1 VDRVT
6 TPLPC
11 PNCQAALPVPA
22 AGEETNILCPACR
35 RSVRLVV
42 FPALLAPATNGAVP
56 EPVVAEGEA
65 ACFYHPA
72 RRAVVPCESCGRFL
86 CALCDLPVAGKHL
99 CPSCLESGSQRGDVQ
114 TLERSRLRH
123 DLIVWYLLI
132 VPLVVFCLLFI
143 APVTSVIALIWAVAK
158 RNAKPSLVDNTRI
171 RLLGAM
177 VFAVVALFGSTFFLL
192 FAFSGGL
199 D

>member
-1 VDRVT
+1 MNRVT

-22 AGEETNILCPACR
+22 AGEETSILCPACR

-42 FPALLAPATNGAVP
+42 FPALLAPATNGALP

-99 CPSCLESGSQRGDVQ
+99 CPGCLEAGTQRGNVE

-123 DLIVWYLLI
+123 DQIVWYLLI
-132 VPLVVFCLLFI
+132 LPVLFCLFL
-143 APVTSVIALIWAVAK
+143 APVTSLIALVWAILK
-158 RNAKPSLVDNTRI
+158 RNAKPSLVDNTRA

-177 VFAVVALFGSTFFLL
+177 VFAVAALIGSTFFLL